1 MEGLPMAT
9 ISITETHTLDKETA
23 KSRVSVFEEM
33 LGKFGVKLGWTG
45 DKATFKGIGV
55 SGSIVVSDD
64 NVTIEIKLGMMA
76 KAAGVDGDRLKS
88 SISRRL
94 REAFDTE

>member
-1 MEGLPMAT
+1 MAT
-9 ISITETHTLDKETA
+9 IRITESHTLGTETA

-33 LGKFGVKLGWTG
+33 LGKFGVKLSWSGH
-45 DKATFKGIGV
+45 KATFKGIGV
-55 SGSIVVSDD
+55 SGSMSVTD
-64 NVTIEIKLGMMA
+64 NDVTVEIKLGMMA
-76 KAAGVDGDRLKS
+76 RAAGVDGDRLKG